1 MRNEHIGI
9 HGPAGTRPL
18 EARTPPLDP
27 TSAGFSLVEVMIA
40 LVILVF
46 GLVSLAQASVLMVNQ
61 VNVSDVRTERVVARY
76 TAVEQLRALPFNNVT
91 GGTTT
96 VGDFSMSWRVTG
108 STPNSRL
115 IEMVTSGP
123 GTRAGTNPPVVT
135 TGVVDTI
142 SFRIIRP

>member
-1 MRNEHIGI
+1 MRNEPIGI
-9 HGPAGTRPL
+9 HGPDGARPL
-18 EARTPPLDP
+18 EATTPPLDP
-27 TSAGFSLVEVMIA
+27 ASAGFSLVEVMIA

-96 VGDFSMSWRVTG
+96 VGDFTMRWRVAGT
-108 STPNSRL
+108 TDNSRL
-115 IEMVTSGP
+115 IELVTSGP
-123 GTRAGTNPPVVT
+123 GTRAGTTPPVVT